1 MGWGGPGPVLMA
13 ECLSDRGAVAAGMRA
28 PGGWGSFSLH
38 HPWLVGCCSGW
49 RLLRAAI
56 KRRGVVL
63 LGLLVY
69 ALL

>member
-1 MGWGGPGPVLMA
+1 
-13 ECLSDRGAVAAGMRA
+13 MRTS
-28 PGGWGSFSLH
+28 GGWYTITCG
-38 HPWLVGCCSGW
+38 
-49 RLLRAAI
+49 LLAVLELEAAQAAI

>member
-1 MGWGGPGPVLMA
+1 MGWGGTAPVLMA
-13 ECLSDRGAVAAGMRA
+13 ECLADRGAGPARMRA
-28 PGGWGSFSLH
+28 SVGWGSFDPSTAAFG
-38 HPWLVGCCSGW
+38 LVRA

-56 KRRGVVL
+56 KRRVVIL

>member
-1 MGWGGPGPVLMA
+1 MGWGGLGPLLMA
-13 ECLSDRGAVAAGMRA
+13 RCLSDRCAGAVGMRA
-28 PGGWGSFSLH
+28 SVGWGSFD
-38 HPWLVGCCSGW
+38 
-49 RLLRAAI
+49 AAI